1 MKTFE
6 DIVSGNMPSHKVWE
20 DERHIA
26 FLNPRPVQ
34 RGHVIVIPK
43 KLSSYLF
50 AMPEDEYHA
59 LWEAA
64 RIVADMMRER
74 LRCERV
80 CVAVV
85 GWEVRHTHVHL
96 VPTNRSGEFP
106 ALAGKEASAEELGRI
121 AAELVP
127 RDPPAELARRKAMP
141 KSH

>member
-6 DIVSGNMPSHKVWE
+6 DIVSGNMPSHKIWE

-64 RIVADMMRER
+64 RVVAEMMRER
-74 LRCERV
+74 LHCERV

-85 GWEVRHTHVHL
+85 GWEVRHTHIHL
-96 VPTNRSGEFP
+96 VPTTRGGEFP
-106 ALAGKEASAEELGRI
+106 ALTGKEASAEDLGRI
-121 AAELVP
+121 AAELCP
-127 RDPPAELARRKAMP
+127 RDSAPSVARNKAAT
-141 KSH
+141 KGT